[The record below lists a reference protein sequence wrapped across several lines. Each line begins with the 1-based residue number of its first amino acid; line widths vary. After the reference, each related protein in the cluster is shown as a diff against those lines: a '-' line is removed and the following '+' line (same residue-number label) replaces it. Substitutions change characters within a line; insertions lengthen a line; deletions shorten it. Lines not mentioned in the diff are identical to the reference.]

1 MILNKRS
8 IINNS
13 SISNNNTN
21 EVTRALHDPVVAAIN
36 DDADDYLADG
46 GVRRRRGR
54 GGIAAVNPP
63 IAKSKPD
70 LRRIFSSPVF
80 YSINVVSICSCF
92 SLYVKPP

>member
-63 IAKSKPD
+63 IARLAAD
-70 LRRIFSSPVF
+70 L
-80 YSINVVSICSCF
+80 
-92 SLYVKPP
+92 